1 MIPQDTTLILHGELI
16 ACGLDISGC
25 DSSGA
30 IYFLSPDEKNIAPLV
45 LAAHDQPLESDE
57 AKALQAAI
65 SEEQWSAYKNA
76 RNALVKAFRQ
86 AQYSQN
92 CDPIILTALEDSLV
106 TATTTTGKITVKLPE
121 NDVKTW
127 LAAKENVRNL
137 MPCPE

>member
-1 MIPQDTTLILHGELI
+1 MIPQDTTLILHSELI

-30 IYFLSPDEKNIAPLV
+30 IHFFSPDEKNIAPLV
-45 LAAHDQPLESDE
+45 LAAHSQSLESDE

-76 RNALVKAFRQ
+76 RNALAKAFRQ
-86 AQYSQN
+86 AQYSQT
-92 CDPIILTALEDSLV
+92 CDPIILTALENGLT
-106 TATTTTGKITVKLPE
+106 TATTTTGKITVKLVE
-121 NDVKTW
+121 NDVKAW

-137 MPCPE
+137 IPCPE